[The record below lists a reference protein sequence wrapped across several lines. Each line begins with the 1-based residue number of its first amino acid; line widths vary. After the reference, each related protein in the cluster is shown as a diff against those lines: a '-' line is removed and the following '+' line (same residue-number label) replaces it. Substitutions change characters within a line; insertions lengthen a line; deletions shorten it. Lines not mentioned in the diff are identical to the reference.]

1 MKLAVRIFGLSIVLA
16 GAAAATLSSSTTHAM
31 ASSQAVS
38 AKLPIPVCGPT
49 VPTCP
54 TKPDPTVR

>member
-1 MKLAVRIFGLSIVLA
+1 MKLAVRILGLSVVLA
-16 GAAAATLSSSTTHAM
+16 GAAAATLSSSTTHAL

-38 AKLPIPVCGPT
+38 GKLPIPTCGPT

-54 TKPDPTVR
+54 SQPSPNVR

>member
-1 MKLAVRIFGLSIVLA
+1 MKLAVRILGLSVVLA
-16 GAAAATLSSSTTHAM
+16 GAAAATLSSSTTRAM

-38 AKLPIPVCGPT
+38 AKLPIPVCGPN

-54 TKPDPTVR
+54 TQPSPNVR

>member
-1 MKLAVRIFGLSIVLA
+1 MKIAVRAIALCVVIA

-38 AKLPIPVCGPT
+38 AKLPIPVCGPN

-54 TKPDPTVR
+54 KDPNLQR